1 MTTNAEANAN
11 ATRADAED
19 GTTTTTTPL
28 TDEEII
34 GTRIIVVVTTTAMT
48 RDEDGIAATALMG
61 RGTDDAG
68 RGRGEGPVGTK
79 ANRRIERRRRRRLRR
94 RRRRIEEHQGRRS
107 NKE

>member
-1 MTTNAEANAN
+1 MTTNAEANVN
-11 ATRADAED
+11 STRADAED
-19 GTTTTTTPL
+19 GTTTTTPL

-61 RGTDDAG
+61 RRTDDAG

-79 ANRRIERRRRRRLRR
+79 ANRRIERRRRRR
-94 RRRRIEEHQGRRS
+94 RRRIEEHQGRRS